1 MNLYSAT
8 VETIR
13 QFAARR
19 RLPRVIQKRTYVFI
33 LVPFDFHRNGHAKRT
48 EVGRNLIDNRSDFDA
63 EQNDTEAGLAV
74 VDCTQSGVPGKTT
87 GERNLD
93 NEPQLNFDL
102 MWTWF
107 LPNPLWPPKERR

>member
-13 QFAARR
+13 RFAARR
-19 RLPRVIQKRTYVFI
+19 RLPCVIEKRTYVFI
-33 LVPFDFHRNGHAKRT
+33 LVPFDFRGNGDAKRT
-48 EVGRNLIDNRSDFDA
+48 EVGRNLIYKRSDFGAAQD
-63 EQNDTEAGLAV
+63 DTEAGLAA
-74 VDCTQSGVPGKTT
+74 VDCTHSRVSGKTT
-87 GERNLD
+87 GHRNLD